1 MKTQILII
9 ITVLS
14 FLGCSCSKEYY
25 FKRDQIEISKKIKKI
40 NQDDQN
46 VRHNLT
52 RIEIKYNLRTFETV
66 VDSLSKTN
74 ATSYEGVNLSN
85 FKSIKYQLS
94 KMSVSKKDS
103 FHLEYENAKSKMRQ
117 TDSINRT
124 EIKRIIKK
132 YGFIEYNNPNWKN
145 DSLRAGFS
153 TVITH
158 TPRAEK
164 WEMIQLVIKEYKK
177 GRVDDDAI
185 RHILWD
191 YNDRKGL
198 MDTIN
203 IKLAIKKIK
212 TKKIDIYYFRE

>member
-1 MKTQILII
+1 MNLKSIFKLFII
-9 ITVLS
+9 SLL
-14 FLGCSCSKEYY
+14 FLGCSKEYY

-74 ATSYEGVNLSN
+74 ATSFEGVNLSN
-85 FKSIKYQLS
+85 FKSINYQLS

-103 FHLEYENAKSKMRQ
+103 FQLEYENAKIKMRQ

-124 EIKRIIKK
+124 EIKKIIKK
-132 YGFIEYNNPNWKN
+132 YGFVEYYNSNWKN
-145 DSLRAGFS
+145 DSLRTGFS
-153 TVITH
+153 TAITH
-158 TPRAEK
+158 IPRGD
-164 WEMIQLVIKEYKK
+164 EMENMIKLVVKEYKK
-177 GRVDDDAI
+177 GRVHDDAM
-185 RHILWD
+185 RHMLWD

-198 MDTIN
+198 MDTIDIKKQIKT
-203 IKLAIKKIK
+203 IKL
-212 TKKIDIYYFRE
+212 

>member
-1 MKTQILII
+1 MKVKIIFIISILS
-9 ITVLS
+9 L
-14 FLGCSCSKEYY
+14 FYYGCSKEYY
-25 FKRDQIEISKKIKKI
+25 FDRDQLDISKKIKKI

-74 ATSYEGVNLSN
+74 ATSFDGVNLSN

-103 FHLEYENAKSKMRQ
+103 FQLEYENAQSVMRQ
-117 TDSINRT
+117 KDSINRN
-124 EIKRIIKK
+124 EIKKIIKK
-132 YGFIEYNNPNWKN
+132 YGFVEYNNPNWKN
-145 DSLRAGFS
+145 DSLRTGFS
-153 TVITH
+153 TTITH
-158 TPRAEK
+158 IPRGD
-164 WEMIQLVIKEYKK
+164 EMENVIRLVVKEYKK
-177 GRVDDDAI
+177 GRVDDDAM
-185 RHILWD
+185 RHMLWD

-203 IKLAIKKIK
+203 IKIAIKKIK
-212 TKKIDIYYFRE
+212 SKKN

>member
-1 MKTQILII
+1 MNLKSIFKLFII
-9 ITVLS
+9 SLL
-14 FLGCSCSKEYY
+14 FFGCSKEYY

-74 ATSYEGVNLSN
+74 ATSFDGVNLSN

-103 FHLEYENAKSKMRQ
+103 FQLEYEKAQSAIRQ
-117 TDSINRT
+117 TDSINRN
-124 EIKRIIKK
+124 EIKKIIKK
-132 YGFIEYNNPNWKN
+132 YGFVEYYNPNWKN
-145 DSLRAGFS
+145 DSLRVGFS

-158 TPRAEK
+158 TPKGEK
-164 WEMIQLVIKEYKK
+164 EEMIQLVVKEYKK
-177 GRVDDDAI
+177 GRVDDDAM
-185 RHILWD
+185 RHMLWD

-203 IKLAIKKIK
+203 IKKQIK
-212 TKKIDIYYFRE
+212 TIKL

>member
-1 MKTQILII
+1 MNLKSIFKLFII
-9 ITVLS
+9 SLL
-14 FLGCSCSKEYY
+14 FLGCSKEYY

-74 ATSYEGVNLSN
+74 ATSFDGVNLSN

-103 FHLEYENAKSKMRQ
+103 FQLEYENAQSAIRQ
-117 TDSINRT
+117 TDSINRN
-124 EIKRIIKK
+124 EIKKIIKK
-132 YGFIEYNNPNWKN
+132 YGFVEYNNPNWKN
-145 DSLRAGFS
+145 DSLRVGFS

-158 TPRAEK
+158 TPKNEK
-164 WEMIQLVIKEYKK
+164 MEIIKLVVKEYKK
-177 GRVDDDAI
+177 GRVDDDAM
-185 RHILWD
+185 RHMLWD

-198 MDTIN
+198 MDTIDIKKQIKT
-203 IKLAIKKIK
+203 IKL
-212 TKKIDIYYFRE
+212 

>member
-1 MKTQILII
+1 MNLKSIFKLFII
-9 ITVLS
+9 SLL
-14 FLGCSCSKEYY
+14 FFGCGKEYY

-74 ATSYEGVNLSN
+74 ATSFEGVNLNN

-94 KMSVSKKDS
+94 KMSISKKDS
-103 FHLEYENAKSKMRQ
+103 FQLEYDNAKLERQQ
-117 TDSINRT
+117 TDSINRN
-124 EIKRIIKK
+124 EIKKIIKK
-132 YGFIEYNNPNWKN
+132 YGFVGYNNPNWKN
-145 DSLRAGFS
+145 DSLRTGFS

-164 WEMIQLVIKEYKK
+164 EEMIQLVIKEYKI
-177 GRVDDDAI
+177 GRVDDDAM
-185 RHILWD
+185 RHMLWD

-198 MDTIN
+198 MDTIDIKKQIKT
-203 IKLAIKKIK
+203 IKL
-212 TKKIDIYYFRE
+212 